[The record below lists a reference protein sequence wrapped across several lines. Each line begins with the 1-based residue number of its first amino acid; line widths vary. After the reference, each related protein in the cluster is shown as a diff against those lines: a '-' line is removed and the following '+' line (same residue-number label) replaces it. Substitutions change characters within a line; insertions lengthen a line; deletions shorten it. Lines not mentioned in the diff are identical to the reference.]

1 MLHLIIG
8 EKGKGKTRIILD
20 AANQTI
26 KETGGT
32 LIYIDQNNKH
42 IYELSNRIRFVNVS
56 DFNITNSE
64 MFLGF
69 IMGLISS
76 DHDLDKIY
84 LDNFSILSRSHSDA
98 IEDILATLSDL
109 SEKYDVDFV
118 LSISIT
124 MDELPEKF
132 HAMVDRAL

>member
-84 LDNFSILSRSHSDA
+84 LDNFSILSRSHSDS
-98 IEDILATLSDL
+98 IEDILDTLSDL

>member
-84 LDNFSILSRSHSDA
+84 LDNFSILSRSHSDSL
-98 IEDILATLSDL
+98 EDILDTLSDL

-124 MDELPEKF
+124 MEDLPEKF